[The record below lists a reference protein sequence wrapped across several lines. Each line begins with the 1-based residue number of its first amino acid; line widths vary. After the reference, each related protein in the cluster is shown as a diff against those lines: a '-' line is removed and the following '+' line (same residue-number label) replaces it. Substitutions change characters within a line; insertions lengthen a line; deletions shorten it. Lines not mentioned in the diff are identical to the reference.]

1 MEGLKEY
8 ISTGNYFDDARR
20 WYIYK
25 YLSPVTHRVWSFY
38 TLLVLILMIVT
49 LALNIKRLLPIQQTV
64 SYGIAAESNN
74 VSEEENARIVHMDN
88 TQADITPAKFIA
100 SSLIKSY
107 IINRESYD
115 YDKLAKQFL
124 HIRNSSD
131 RIVFKRFY
139 DYMNIDNPDSP
150 VIRYQKY
157 AKRSIVINDIKFL
170 SSNDVVV
177 MFKSSATDENGKM
190 FENLSWTAHIAFDI
204 DDMKNKLAS
213 GSKFNF
219 TVTDYKL
226 RILEEK

>member
-8 ISTGNYFDDARR
+8 ISTGNYFADARR
-20 WYIYK
+20 WYMYK

-213 GSKFNF
+213 GSNFNF